1 MGKVRDDLEREVI
14 NSDYLVNAPFEW
26 LTISLRFGLKNEDK
40 PHYQKINKS
49 YGDLPLA
56 IELDAHEL
64 RVADESELQV
74 LLTVATLKALIHAGN
89 KYDLPVQVLEERLD
103 ETAREYETKLIEPIK
118 QQCLDRMRT
127 PTTKERFA
135 ILLTTPASSK
145 NHIQYD
151 SVGNVTAESDSTS
164 STLFKYNGKALDA
177 TSGNYW
183 MRARW
188 V

>member
-1 MGKVRDDLEREVI
+1 MSIKKKHNRKLGLCAADMVKNLRLKVRDELTVMGKVRDDLEREVI

-103 ETAREYETKLIEPIK
+103 ELRENTK
-118 QQCLDRMRT
+118 R
-127 PTTKERFA
+127 
-135 ILLTTPASSK
+135 
-145 NHIQYD
+145 N
-151 SVGNVTAESDSTS
+151 
-164 STLFKYNGKALDA
+164 
-177 TSGNYW
+177 
-183 MRARW
+183 
-188 V
+188 